1 VVEVDSKNNQVNL
14 VKELNSQE
22 QPKSF
27 SFDYVFGADCAQSLI
42 YEQSAFSLVDNV
54 LDGYNGTI
62 FAYGQTGCGKTH
74 TMMGTNESEESKGII
89 PRTFSQIVT
98 ITKNDASKTHLIRCS
113 FMEIYNEEIHDLLSK
128 DTKARMDL
136 K

>member
-1 VVEVDSKNNQVNL
+1 MYADCSSVVEIDQKNNQLNL
-14 VKELNSQE
+14 IREDAKQ

-54 LDGYNGTI
+54 LEGYNGTI

-74 TMMGTNESEESKGII
+74 TMMGSNESEESKGII
-89 PRTFSQIVT
+89 PRTFSQIIT
-98 ITKNDASKTHLIRCS
+98 ITKSQSSKNHLIRCS
-113 FMEIYNEEIHDLLSK
+113 FIEIYN
-128 DTKARMDL
+128 
-136 K
+136 

>member
-1 VVEVDSKNNQVNL
+1 M
-14 VKELNSQE
+14 
-22 QPKSF
+22 
-27 SFDYVFGADCAQSLI
+27 FGADCAQSLI

-89 PRTFSQIVT
+89 PRTFSQIIT
-98 ITKNDASKTHLIRCS
+98 ITKNDTAKTHLIRCS
-113 FMEIYNEEIHDLLSK
+113 FIEIYNEEIHDLLSR
-128 DTKARMDL
+128 DAKAKMDL
-136 K
+136 KESPEKGLFVKDLLQL